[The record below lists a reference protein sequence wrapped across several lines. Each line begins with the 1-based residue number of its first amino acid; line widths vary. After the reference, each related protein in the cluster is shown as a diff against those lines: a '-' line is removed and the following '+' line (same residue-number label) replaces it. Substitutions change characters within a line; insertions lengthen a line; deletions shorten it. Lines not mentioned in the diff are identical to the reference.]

1 MVSRYRD
8 AMKPSMLVAEL
19 NGQRRHV
26 VKTLDGLTIE
36 QQRTAVPPRT
46 WAPLTVLHHLALD
59 VERWWFQAVVAN
71 DPQAW
76 AYFDANPDG
85 GWSLPDGVDATALYA
100 AEAAKSDEIILRVGL
115 DAIPAAWPD
124 FFGPVNSVGEIVLH
138 VIGETAGHAG
148 QLDVVRELIDGH
160 QHLVMD

>member
-1 MVSRYRD
+1 
-8 AMKPSMLVAEL
+8 MLVAEL
-19 NGQRRHV
+19 NGQRKHV

-36 QQRTAVPPRT
+36 QQRTALPPRT

-71 DPQAW
+71 DPEAW

-85 GWSLPDGVDATALYA
+85 AWALPDGVDATAQYD
-100 AEAAKSDEIILRVGL
+100 AEAAKSDDIILQVGL
-115 DAIPAAWPD
+115 DATPAAWPD
-124 FFGPVNSVGEIVLH
+124 FFGPIKSVGEIVLH
-138 VIGETAGHAG
+138 VIGETAAHAG